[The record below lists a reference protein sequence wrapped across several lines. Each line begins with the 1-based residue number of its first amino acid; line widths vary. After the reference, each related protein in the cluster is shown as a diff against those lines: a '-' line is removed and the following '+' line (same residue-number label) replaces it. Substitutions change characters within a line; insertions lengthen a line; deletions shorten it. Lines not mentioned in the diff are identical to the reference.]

1 MNQLIA
7 DTIHQQRLIEIKERA
22 FADKENCVMQKIS
35 EIRIKALKQERGI
48 DIIDE
53 AIAKMCY
60 EENKHRIVQLAP
72 TTSKL

>member
-1 MNQLIA
+1 MNPLILDA
-7 DTIHQQRLIEIKERA
+7 RHQQRLIEIKERA
-22 FADKENCVMQKIS
+22 FAAKENCVMQKIS

-48 DIIDE
+48 EIIDE

-60 EENKHRIVQLAP
+60 EEYKHRVVQLAP